1 MKLDLA
7 SAYAASLARVAS
19 WAVIAGVIYD
29 RSGSTAFAA
38 FSITRAIM
46 TLIAVSG
53 LGLTPTLVVLLPQFK
68 VRLKSR
74 AEIERDESGM
84 MMEYETPRKRP
95 EPPADSLLMDTAF
108 RLVVI
113 AALGVSA
120 LVYLFFE
127 IADSSG
133 WFDSKFAMIVRD
145 GAVGALGATFIRLFA
160 DVAGTRLQ
168 TSGYLALDFLLQA
181 ATEICWVAI
190 AYPSLHSNQISA
202 EAVSIAMGTLM
213 LSNILFGLIRFFLAT
228 LLQSGLGFT
237 LIQFRYAGLLLRTGS
252 LLMAAQVADLLYGPA
267 NQALIKA
274 YLTTQSLAEYAPL
287 LHIDA
292 ALLLGVGGLATLLL
306 PKTAI
311 AMGDQNHAAIRRYY
325 VNGTL
330 ASLTLLAA
338 GAAFAWAVAPRLF
351 KVWFGDPLPATVALL
366 PLVMIHTVIGGTA
379 GVGRSILFGMNRAA
393 AYTAASLV
401 GGVANVGLAILL
413 VTHTAL
419 GLRGI
424 ILATI
429 ITVVVRCAIW
439 MPWYTLRAIRQES
452 AKLDAERMALA
463 AEPGLP

>member
-1 MKLDLA
+1 
-7 SAYAASLARVAS
+7 
-19 WAVIAGVIYD
+19 
-29 RSGSTAFAA
+29 
-38 FSITRAIM
+38 
-46 TLIAVSG
+46 
-53 LGLTPTLVVLLPQFK
+53 
-68 VRLKSR
+68 
-74 AEIERDESGM
+74 
-84 MMEYETPRKRP
+84 
-95 EPPADSLLMDTAF
+95 
-108 RLVVI
+108 
-113 AALGVSA
+113 
-120 LVYLFFE
+120 
-127 IADSSG
+127 
-133 WFDSKFAMIVRD
+133 
-145 GAVGALGATFIRLFA
+145 
-160 DVAGTRLQ
+160 
-168 TSGYLALDFLLQA
+168 
-181 ATEICWVAI
+181 
-190 AYPSLHSNQISA
+190 
-202 EAVSIAMGTLM
+202 MGTLM